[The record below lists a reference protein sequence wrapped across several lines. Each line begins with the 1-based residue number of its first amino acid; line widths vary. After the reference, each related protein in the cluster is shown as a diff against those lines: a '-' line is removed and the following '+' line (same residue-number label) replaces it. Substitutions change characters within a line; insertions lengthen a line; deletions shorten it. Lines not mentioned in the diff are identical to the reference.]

1 MEKEQTF
8 QNNCFSKSDSVIT
21 KGICILIILVHHLFF
36 YQFFGNEVQKE
47 FIFPH
52 FTKVLTGYGFCLN
65 HVFFAI
71 TGYGIAMKLDKEE
84 ILPII
89 IKREKSIFILFIPVF
104 IFSCILYLIF
114 MKSSINSFLQNVY
127 GAGKIK
133 AIGYFL
139 IDSFTLA
146 DLGKTPTLNPTW
158 WFLSATQFV
167 IFGSLIIFSIAKK
180 SNLLF
185 VIYFFLIMC
194 QIHYGVDNLYVN
206 CLIAGIT
213 GGGIYMY
220 SVIERISSCFKNM
233 RFGIIIE
240 AILLLFL
247 CFVWYVLKSFVDIH
261 FISAILIPIIVFCF
275 IHDYVSKVKYI
286 SLFFYKVGS
295 ISSYIFLLHTMFYL
309 IVTPIRN
316 FCYSFKYAIV
326 TYLLVLG
333 LSILSG
339 VLIKECVNLT
349 NKIFTKVLK
358 RENENSISNRKF

>member
-1 MEKEQTF
+1 MEKELTF

-36 YQFFGNEVQKE
+36 YQFFGNEVQQE
-47 FIFPH
+47 FLFPH

-71 TGYGIAMKLDKEE
+71 TGYGIAMKLNKEE

-89 IKREKSIFILFIPVF
+89 IKREKSIFRLFIPVF

-127 GAGKIK
+127 GSEKIK
-133 AIGYFL
+133 AIGYFF
-139 IDSFTLA
+139 IDSLTLA

-167 IFGSLIIFSIAKK
+167 IFGSLIVISVAKK

-185 VIYFFLIMC
+185 VIYFFVIMW
-194 QIHYGVDNLYVN
+194 QIHYGDDNLYVN

-213 GGGIYMY
+213 GGGIYTY
-220 SVIERISSCFKNM
+220 SVIERISSFFKNI

-247 CFVWYVLKSFVDIH
+247 CFIWYVLKSFVDIH

-275 IHDYVSKVKYI
+275 IHDYVKKAKLI
-286 SLFFYKVGS
+286 SLLFYKVGS

-309 IVTPIRN
+309 IVTPIKK
-316 FCYSFKYAIV
+316 FCYSFKYAFV

-339 VLIKECVNLT
+339 VLIKECVNIT
-349 NKIFTKVLK
+349 NIIFKKVLK
-358 RENENSISNRKF
+358 RENENSISN